1 MNPGQGRIV
10 VGVDGSAA
18 SVAALR
24 WAATEAIE
32 RHAEL
37 DAVYAWDEALQHRAS
52 YAAQPGQPHPEQDRA
67 AAAAVLASSVRTAL
81 GSDPAVAVKAEV
93 VEGHPERVL
102 LDRALGADLLVLGS
116 SSRPGLH
123 AEASPIHQTCLR
135 KASCPVLI
143 AHGDA
148 SP

>member
-24 WAATEAIE
+24 WAAAEAVA
-32 RHAEL
+32 RRAEL
-37 DAVYAWDEALQHRAS
+37 DAVYAWDGALQPRAP
-52 YAAQPGQPHPEQDRA
+52 YAARAGLPDPEQDRV
-67 AAAAVLASSVRTAL
+67 AAAVLASSVRTAL
-81 GSDPAVAVKAEV
+81 GSDPAVALKVEV

-116 SSRPGLH
+116 TARPGLQ

-143 AHGDA
+143 VG
-148 SP
+148 SS